1 MKKILMADD
10 DKFFVQVVARF
21 LTGAGYEVVTAS
33 NGQEALE
40 KAAMERPD
48 MAVLDVAL
56 PFVTG
61 DELAQRLDAGLPI
74 LFISGRD
81 LDRLEGLTGPR
92 FRFLQKPAD
101 LDDILDNVQ
110 ALLGEKVG

>member
-10 DKFFVQVVARF
+10 DQSFLKVVARF
-21 LTGAGYEVVTAS
+21 LSLSGYEVVTAS
-33 NGQEALE
+33 NGLEALD
-40 KAAMERPD
+40 KARTEQPD

-61 DELAQRLDAGLPI
+61 DQLAVKLDASLPI

-81 LDRLEGLTGPR
+81 LDRLEGLTGER

-101 LDDILDNVQ
+101 LDDILENVQ
-110 ALLGEKVG
+110 ALLGDT

>member
-10 DKFFVQVVARF
+10 DQAFLKVVARF
-21 LTGAGYEVVTAS
+21 LGQSGYEVVTAA
-33 NGQEALE
+33 NGQEAIDKARVE
-40 KAAMERPD
+40 KPD

-61 DELAQRLDAGLPI
+61 EQVARRLEGGIPV
-74 LFISGRD
+74 LFVSGRD
-81 LDRLEGLTGPR
+81 LDRLEGLEGDR

-101 LDDILDNVQ
+101 LDEILENVQ
-110 ALLGEKVG
+110 ALLSDKR